1 MSCFFYNYKKIWM
14 RRKSER
20 GHKKELCSG
29 DSFVL
34 SMYGVTGG
42 RI

>member
-1 MSCFFYNYKKIWM
+1 M
-14 RRKSER
+14 
-20 GHKKELCSG
+20 LCSG

-42 RI
+42 RIWIEQGRRIALCFFIENIMALAYM